1 MPSQNH
7 YSYPKLTPSEQAK
20 LPKLTEAPKAMPS
33 RFEDS
38 THELWHCQTVDGEMV
53 LKVCNATTVT
63 QSPFWLGLNHLFGA
77 DFPNSLSNIQFTH
90 DYLQENGRLAIPDF
104 VASQA
109 NQFVLTRFVNGQDV
123 DSQQV
128 DDSSVIAMAQHIASL
143 HQRTFPRWGKLD
155 APTFTAQDWATRLQN
170 TLRLLAEQ
178 SKTPINQTWLNAIL
192 AQASE
197 IKETTF
203 VPMMLD
209 LRWDQL
215 RLTSENALALI
226 DLDAFVIAPK
236 NLDLVLL
243 EYVLSPA
250 QWAIFKHTYVQILAW
265 PNNLEHQS
273 CYQLLLFLM
282 HVLGETDLHKWMQ
295 RV

>member
-1 MPSQNH
+1 MLT
-7 YSYPKLTPSEQAK
+7 YPLLSPALQVH
-20 LPKLTEAPKAMPS
+20 LPELTEAPEVMPS

-38 THELWHCQTVDGEMV
+38 THQLWHCQTVDGEMV
-53 LKVCNATTVT
+53 LKVCNATTVKK
-63 QSPFWLGLNHLFGA
+63 SPFWLGLNHLFGA
-77 DFPNSLSNIQFTH
+77 DFPNSLGNIQYTH
-90 DYLQENGRLAIPDF
+90 AYLQENGRLTIPEF

-109 NQFVLTRFVNGQDV
+109 QQFVMTRFLTGQDV
-123 DSQQV
+123 DSRQV
-128 DDSSVIAMAQHIASL
+128 DEQSVIALAQHIASL
-143 HQRTFPRWGKLD
+143 HQRTSSHWGKLD
-155 APTFTAQDWATRLQN
+155 APTFTTQDWATRLQN

-192 AQASE
+192 AQAGE
-197 IKETTF
+197 IKETIF

-215 RLTSENALALI
+215 RFTSENALALI

-250 QWAIFKHTYVQILAW
+250 QWAIFKQTYEQILAW

-282 HVLGETDLHKWMQ
+282 HVLGETDLDQWMQ

>member
-1 MPSQNH
+1 MPSQHH

-20 LPKLTEAPKAMPS
+20 LPKLTEAPKAMTS

-38 THELWHCQTVDGEMV
+38 THQLWQCKTVDGEMV
-53 LKVCNATTVT
+53 LKVCNATTVS
-63 QSPFWLGLNHLFGA
+63 QSPFWIGLNHLFEA
-77 DFPNSLSNIQFTH
+77 DFPNSLGNIQYTH
-90 DYLQENGRLAIPDF
+90 AYLQENGRLTIPEF

-109 NQFVLTRFVNGQDV
+109 QQFVMTRFLVGRDL
-123 DSQQV
+123 DSGQV
-128 DDSSVIAMAQHIASL
+128 DDSSVIALAQHIASL
-143 HQRTFPRWGKLD
+143 HQRTSPHWGKLD
-155 APTFTAQDWATRLQN
+155 APKFNSQDWVTRLQH
-170 TLRLLAEQ
+170 TLQLLAEQ

-192 AQASE
+192 AQAGE

-203 VPMMLD
+203 VPVMLD

-215 RLTSENALALI
+215 RLTNESALALI

-250 QWAIFKHTYVQILAW
+250 QWAIFKQTYAQILAW

-282 HVLGETDLHKWMQ
+282 HVLGETDLDQWMQ